1 MIGDLFDSPWKV
13 LIFAVVILVLFG
25 AKKMPDAA
33 RSLGRSM
40 RILKAEVGGLH
51 DEEAAPG
58 GSFQG
63 QPEPAA
69 AFPPAQLTAAQPQ
82 PDQQSQI
89 DALQQQVR
97 DLQRAATM
105 DAASPASPVQAG
117 VAASEPG
124 RTQQPG

>member
-25 AKKMPDAA
+25 SKKLPDAA

-51 DEEAAPG
+51 DDETAPG
-58 GSFQG
+58 SPVQG
-63 QPEPAA
+63 QPEPAP
-69 AFPPAQLTAAQPQ
+69 AFPQVQLTAAQPQ

-89 DALQQQVR
+89 DALQQQIR

-105 DAASPASPVQAG
+105 DASPSPVQAG
-117 VAASEPG
+117 MASEPG
-124 RTQQPG
+124 RTQPS

>member
-13 LIFAVVILVLFG
+13 LIFAALILVLFG

-40 RILKAEVGGLH
+40 RILKAEVSGLRD
-51 DEEAAPG
+51 DEPAQ
-58 GSFQG
+58 GSSPVQG
-63 QPEPAA
+63 QGEPAP
-69 AFPPAQLTAAQPQ
+69 AFAQVQLTAAPQ
-82 PDQQSQI
+82 ADQQAQI
-89 DALQQQVR
+89 DSLQQQIR

-105 DAASPASPVQAG
+105 DVPSSPVQAG
-117 VAASEPG
+117 MGSESG

>member
-1 MIGDLFDSPWKV
+1 MIGDLFDSPWKI
-13 LIFAVVILVLFG
+13 LIIAALILVLFG
-25 AKKMPDAA
+25 AKKMPEAA

-51 DEEAAPG
+51 DDDTVA
-58 GSFQG
+58 GSPMQA
-63 QPEPAA
+63 QPEPAQ
-69 AFPPAQLTAAQPQ
+69 AFPQVQLAAPQPQ

-89 DALQQQVR
+89 DALQQQIR

-105 DAASPASPVQAG
+105 DASASAVQAG